1 MRSSEKTIR
10 RGLEGETHHDARGDV
25 MLGRMQEKQR
35 DKRIE
40 RKTIEEGEKRSRER
54 HTNQQEERR
63 CVEEDAGERSDCPA
77 QARRSKNKEDE

>member
-1 MRSSEKTIR
+1 MRSSEKTRR
-10 RGLEGETHHDARGDV
+10 RGLEGETLHDARGDV

-54 HTNQQEERR
+54 HTNQQEEM
-63 CVEEDAGERSDCPA
+63 C
-77 QARRSKNKEDE
+77 